1 MDVINDTNPKKD
13 YTFHLAAFNG
23 PLELLMHLI
32 EKNKIDIY
40 DIPIAELTRQ
50 YLDYLEAMRE
60 MDMEVTSA
68 FLVMAATLLQ
78 IKSRM
83 MLPKKK
89 AEENE
94 EEDPRQELV
103 ERLLEYRRF
112 KEVSEVLGSMA
123 DLQEHFVGRAPL
135 DLPVRH
141 LPPESLDL
149 NLLLTAFREVM
160 SVKGEEAGLPAAI
173 IRPEPY
179 HIEDKMEEIEALLRE
194 RGGRM
199 RFEDAFERGT
209 RGELVVTFLALLELM
224 KQRTVTAQQSHLFGA
239 ITLSG
244 GTKRTERTKGEGQRM
259 NENEAGRQMEL
270 SREATLEAVLFAAGN
285 PLPLASLAAIMDCEE
300 SEVVELARSLQAK
313 LTSEGSGLTVPVS
326 YTHLTLPTIA

>member
-1 MDVINDTNPKKD
+1 MPDMNDTNEKKN
-13 YTFHLAAFNG
+13 YTFHLEAFNG

-83 MLPKKK
+83 MLPKK
-89 AEENE
+89 AEASEE

-112 KEVSEVLGSMA
+112 KKVSEVLGSMA

-135 DLPVRH
+135 DLPVHH

-149 NLLLTAFREVM
+149 SLLVTAFREVM
-160 SVKGEEAGLPAAI
+160 SIKEEEAGLPAAI
-173 IRPEPY
+173 VKPEPY
-179 HIEDKMEEIEALLRE
+179 HIEDKMEDIKAALEAH
-194 RGGRM
+194 GGRM

-209 RGELVVTFLALLELM
+209 RGELVVTFLALLELI
-224 KQRTVTAQQSHLFGA
+224 KQQSVSVEQAHLFGT
-239 ITLSG
+239 I
-244 GTKRTERTKGEGQRM
+244 
-259 NENEAGRQMEL
+259 
-270 SREATLEAVLFAAGN
+270 
-285 PLPLASLAAIMDCEE
+285 
-300 SEVVELARSLQAK
+300 
-313 LTSEGSGLTVPVS
+313 
-326 YTHLTLPTIA
+326 TIAWRGEKK

>member
-1 MDVINDTNPKKD
+1 MDVINDTNAKKD

-135 DLPVRH
+135 DLPVHH
-141 LPPESLDL
+141 LPPASLDL
-149 NLLLTAFREVM
+149 SLLVTAFREVM
-160 SVKGEEAGLPAAI
+160 SIKEEEAGLPPAI
-173 IRPEPY
+173 VRPEPY
-179 HIEDKMEEIEALLRE
+179 HIEDKMEDIKAALEAH
-194 RGGRM
+194 GGRM

-209 RGELVVTFLALLELM
+209 RSELVVTFLALLELI
-224 KQRTVTAQQSHLFGA
+224 KQQRVSVEQAHLFGT
-239 ITLSG
+239 I
-244 GTKRTERTKGEGQRM
+244 
-259 NENEAGRQMEL
+259 
-270 SREATLEAVLFAAGN
+270 
-285 PLPLASLAAIMDCEE
+285 
-300 SEVVELARSLQAK
+300 
-313 LTSEGSGLTVPVS
+313 
-326 YTHLTLPTIA
+326 TIAWRGEKK